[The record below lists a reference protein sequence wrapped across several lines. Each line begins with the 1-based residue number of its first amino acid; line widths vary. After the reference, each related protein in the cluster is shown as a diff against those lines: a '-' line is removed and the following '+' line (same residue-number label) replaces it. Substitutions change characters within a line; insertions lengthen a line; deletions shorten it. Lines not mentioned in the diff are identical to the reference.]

1 MEHIFIIN
9 PVAGKSNAAGEL
21 EPRIRQAGRELGL
34 TVRVEI
40 TRAAGDA
47 ARIAREAA
55 DTGRPVRLYACGGD
69 GTLNEAL
76 QGVVG
81 QPQVELGCLP
91 LGSGNDFVRNF
102 PCTREQF
109 LDLRAQ
115 LRGQARA
122 LDAIRTDR
130 GYCAAICSAGL
141 DAQVAYGIP
150 EFRRIPLCG
159 GTMAYKLSIVQQLLG
174 PLGRRLVLEIDGERI
189 EQECLMAA
197 VCNGSTYGGGFYAA
211 PHASLTD
218 GLLDVVVVR
227 RIGLV
232 RIARVLGLYK
242 EGRHIRNGQVI
253 PELRDAI
260 WVTRARQVSIH
271 PADGGNIVVN
281 RDGECAPLPGLEA
294 RVVPGAFRFI
304 LPADAKNPN

>member
-9 PVAGKSNAAGEL
+9 PVAGKSNAAVEL
-21 EPRIRQAGRELGL
+21 EPRIRQTAHELGVD
-34 TVRVEI
+34 VRIEI

-47 ARIAREAA
+47 TRISRDMAA
-55 DTGRPVRLYACGGD
+55 SGRPVRLYACGGD
-69 GTLNEAL
+69 GTLNEIL
-76 QGVVG
+76 QGAVG
-81 QPQVELGCLP
+81 HPQVELACLP

-102 PCTREQF
+102 PMPKEQF
-109 LDLRAQ
+109 LDLKAQ
-115 LRGQARA
+115 IQGKARA
-122 LDAIRTDR
+122 LDVILTDR

-150 EFRRIPLCG
+150 KFRRIPLCG
-159 GTMAYKLSIVQQLLG
+159 GTMAYKLSILQQLMG
-174 PLGRRLVLEIDGERI
+174 PLGRRLVLEIDGQRM
-189 EQECLMAA
+189 EQDCLMAA

-211 PHASLTD
+211 PQASLSD

-242 EGRHIRNGQVI
+242 EGRHMRNGEVL
-253 PELRDAI
+253 PELRDVI
-260 WVTRARQVSIH
+260 WTTRARRVTIH
-271 PADGGNIVVN
+271 PADGGNVVVN

-294 RVVPGAFRFI
+294 QVVPGAVQFV
-304 LPADAKNPN
+304 LPAEG

>member
-9 PVAGKSNAAGEL
+9 PVAGKTNAAVEL
-21 EPRIRQAGRELGL
+21 EPRIRQVSRELG
-34 TVRVEI
+34 VEARVEI

-47 ARIAREAA
+47 ARIARDMAA
-55 DTGRPVRLYACGGD
+55 SGRPVRLYACGGD
-69 GTLNEAL
+69 GTLNEIL
-76 QGVVG
+76 QGTVG
-81 QPQVELGCLP
+81 HPQVELACLP

-102 PCTREQF
+102 ACPIERF
-109 LDLRAQ
+109 RDVSAQ
-115 LRGQARA
+115 IRGEAQA
-122 LDAIRTDR
+122 LDVVLTDR

-150 EFRRIPLCG
+150 KFRRIPLCG
-159 GTMAYKLSIVQQLLG
+159 GTMAYKLSILQQLLG
-174 PLGRRLVLEIDGERI
+174 PLGRRLVLEIDGQRL
-189 EQECLMAA
+189 EQDCLMAA

-211 PHASLTD
+211 PQASLTD

-242 EGRHIRNGQVI
+242 EGRHMRDGEVL
-253 PELRDAI
+253 PELQDVI
-260 WVTRARQVSIH
+260 WTTRARHVKIY
-271 PADGGNIVVN
+271 PADGGDIVVN

-294 RVVPGAFRFI
+294 QVVPGAVRFV
-304 LPADAKNPN
+304 LPAEG